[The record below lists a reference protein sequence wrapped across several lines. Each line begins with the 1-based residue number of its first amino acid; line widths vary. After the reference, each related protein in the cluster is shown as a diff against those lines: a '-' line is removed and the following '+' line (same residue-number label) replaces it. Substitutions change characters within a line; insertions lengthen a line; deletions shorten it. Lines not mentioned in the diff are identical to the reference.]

1 MTAERDDDT
10 LAQLVDALGPYVD
23 RVVIVGGWAH
33 RLFRHHPLAQP
44 LSYAP
49 LMTRDMDIAVAP
61 GIRPGE
67 QSLRERLLSHGFRE
81 EFLGDDRPPVTHYH
95 LGGDDAGF
103 YVEFLTPL
111 VGAEFTRGGDRD
123 VTTPIVGVSAQKL
136 RHLDVLLISPWTV
149 TLQARGAPHSVLIA
163 NPVSYLAQKLLIS
176 AKRTPGARAKD
187 ILYIHDTLSLF
198 SRSLPELHDMTGLGG
213 VPRGDRLGRLAAAAA
228 SEYTS

>member
-1 MTAERDDDT
+1 M
-10 LAQLVDALGPYVD
+10 
-23 RVVIVGGWAH
+23 
-33 RLFRHHPLAQP
+33 
-44 LSYAP
+44 
-49 LMTRDMDIAVAP
+49 
-61 GIRPGE
+61 
-67 QSLRERLLSHGFRE
+67 
-81 EFLGDDRPPVTHYH
+81 
-95 LGGDDAGF
+95 
-103 YVEFLTPL
+103 EFLTPL
-111 VGAEFTRGGDRD
+111 VGGEFTRAGDRD

-136 RHLDVLLISPWTV
+136 RHLDVLLVSPWSV
-149 TLQARGAPHSVLIA
+149 TLPMRAATQRVLIA